1 MNDDME
7 RRLRELFEDK
17 ATESAA
23 ASRAPEPVVKRARRR
38 QLGTIAVSVVTVI
51 ALAGVSFAGIRTLN
65 GTGERGL
72 MPADISP
79 YDSGRYPV
87 FERTAQIESLSVT
100 SPSDWYLV
108 NQWPLGSQIAT
119 QTAYSCT
126 ATLGPSRRVPAA
138 PTVPAV
144 RTGQRF
150 YGPSGSDGNSIC
162 TSSPSPEV
170 EIGALPLLQLSNR
183 DLGLTMP
190 ACGLGGTPPMTMTG
204 DDAVMEVVIDY
215 QALSGGSLSDTVSRD
230 EALTIDGSGEP
241 DEDLCGGGYYRKFVA
256 GGIPYVAWASFGPD
270 VTDEDRAVALN
281 ALTLANEG
289 FIGASGYAIAF
300 AGLRARGHRWRAA
313 RTHALEPRRR
323 QRRPRVGERGPVE
336 AARPAPATSRC
347 PLFPSRTAASE
358 RLCARRRGHRT
369 RGRRH
374 AIPVRGGHQRSHRRG
389 AATHRRQRSCARHA
403 GAPAAELDELPVR
416 PVLPRRGG
424 AQRQDRGHRA
434 ALAVRAPSDPTA
446 TPIPSSSPEA
456 RLRGAHSPAWRDHDR
471 RSSLGLHWTASSKE
485 ENGEACIYLT
495 IDDIPE
501 SEQVCGDPS
510 KPVLGVQQV

>member
-23 ASRAPEPVVKRARRR
+23 ASRPPEPVVKRARRR
-38 QLGTIAVSVVTVI
+38 QVGTIAVSVVTVI

-108 NQWPLGSQIAT
+108 NQWPLGITDREPDLLLVHRLAR
-119 QTAYSCT
+119 AI
-126 ATLGPSRRVPAA
+126 PAA
-138 PTVPAV
+138 VV
-144 RTGQRF
+144 RCSGSYGASGS

-170 EIGALPLLQLSNR
+170 EIDALPLLQLSNR

-204 DDAVMEVVIDY
+204 DDAVMEVVIDG
-215 QALSGGSLSDTVSRD
+215 QALGGGSLSDTVSRN

-241 DEDLCGGGYYRKFVA
+241 DDDLCGAGYYRKFVA
-256 GGIPYVAWASFGPD
+256 GGIPYVAWASFGPE

-281 ALTLANEG
+281 ALTLAERR
-289 FIGASGYAIAF
+289 IHRSERHAIALT
-300 AGLRARGHRWRAA
+300 GVCARGHRWWAA
-313 RTHALEPRRR
+313 RAQALEPRRR
-323 QRRPRVGERGPVE
+323 QRRPRLGERERSIRRPGTGDFTVPDVPVE
-336 AARPAPATSRC
+336 DCCAG
-347 PLFPSRTAASE
+347 PSRWRRAADIASE
-358 RLCARRRGHRT
+358 ARAPRRFRFGAVTKEATGVELRPSD
-369 RGRRH
+369 GSD
-374 AIPVRGGHQRSHRRG
+374 PVPGTLVPLPPSLMNFPFDLFFLD
-389 AATHRRQRSCARHA
+389 A
-403 GAPAAELDELPVR
+403 GALNGKIVAT
-416 PVLPRRGG
+416 G
-424 AQRQDRGHRA
+424 
-434 ALAVRAPSDPTA
+434 LATPTVTPSDPRH
-446 TPIPSSSPEA
+446 PGLDPSSSPDA
-456 RLRGAHSPAWRDHDR
+456 AASVGPLPSP
-471 RSSLGLHWTASSKE
+471 
-485 ENGEACIYLT
+485 
-495 IDDIPE
+495 
-501 SEQVCGDPS
+501 V
-510 KPVLGVQQV
+510 